1 MIFYV
6 VPKTVMISAGEA
18 SGELYGAMLS
28 REIKNIWPDTVIF
41 GIGGQKMEKEGVEL
55 IARISSVIGFIEA
68 VRHLAEIRR
77 TFKTASNTI
86 FTRKPDL
93 LVLIDYPDFNLA
105 LAKKA
110 KSQGIPILYYVSPQ
124 VWAWRSGRIKKIAAL
139 VNRMA
144 VLFPF
149 EVALYEQSGLP
160 CEFVGHPI
168 AETINIT
175 RTREEIKKDLGLDPE
190 RPLIALL
197 PGSRPAELQRH
208 MPLIQ
213 DVARRVQKELP
224 GHQIAVPL
232 ADGTKL
238 PHSLDSYLTV
248 YQNRTR
254 EVVAACDAAAVA
266 SGTATLE
273 TALLET
279 PMVVFYRISPI
290 TYLFRFLVKVKFIS
304 LVNLLADREVVVEL
318 LQHEATPDRIYNELK
333 RILSDTAYRAEMIAG
348 MKGIRA
354 LMKGKTPSA
363 RVAHIA
369 GEVAGWGLP
378 ASQS

>member
-28 REIKNIWPDTVIF
+28 RAIKNIWPDTVIF
-41 GIGGQKMEKEGVEL
+41 GIGGQKMEREGVEL
-55 IARISSVIGFIEA
+55 IARISSIIGIAEA

-77 TFKTASNTI
+77 TFKKARDTI
-86 FTRKPDL
+86 FTRKPDI

-110 KSQGIPILYYVSPQ
+110 KSEGIPILYYVSPQ

-149 EVALYEQSGLP
+149 EVNLYEQSGLP

-168 AETINIT
+168 TETINIT
-175 RTREEIKKDLGLDPE
+175 RTKEDIKKDLGLDPD
-190 RPLIALL
+190 RPAVALL

-208 MPLIQ
+208 MPLVREI
-213 DVARRVQKELP
+213 ARKLHEELP
-224 GHQIAVPL
+224 DHQIIVPL
-232 ADGTKL
+232 AEGTKL
-238 PHSLDSYLTV
+238 HYSLDTFVKV
-248 YQNRTR
+248 YKNRTR
-254 EVVAACDAAAVA
+254 EVVAASEAAAVA

-273 TALLET
+273 TALLGT
-279 PMVVFYRISPI
+279 PMVVFYRLSPI
-290 TYLFRFLVKVKFIS
+290 TYFFRFLVKVKFMS
-304 LVNLLADREVVVEL
+304 LVNLLADREVVPEL
-318 LQHEATPDRIYNELK
+318 LQHDATPERIFNELK
-333 RILSDTAYRAEMIAG
+333 KIINDDTYRTEMITG
-348 MKGIRA
+348 MEETRA
-354 LMKGKTPSA
+354 LLKGKTPSA
-363 RVAHIA
+363 RVAQIT
-369 GEVAGWGLP
+369 GEVAGWAIPGV
-378 ASQS
+378 QS